1 MPLIGG
7 FKVDI
12 NIITTVA
19 SVLLGGGILGF
30 IQFLISRHDKKH
42 DRMDEVLKAIDRL
55 DKKVDILE
63 AKGDERS
70 AVSARV
76 RILRFSDEL
85 LEGRRHSK
93 DSYDQCLSDI
103 TTYEQYC
110 DDHPKFKNNQTART
124 VDFIKRSYDER
135 LEKHDFL

>member
-1 MPLIGG
+1 MDMTMLG
-7 FKVDI
+7 
-12 NIITTVA
+12 TVC

-30 IQFLISRHDKKH
+30 IQFLINRNDKKH
-42 DRMDEVLKAIDRL
+42 DRMDEVIQEIRGLKDDVKA
-55 DKKVDILE
+55 LE
-63 AKGDERS
+63 AKGDERN

-76 RILRFSDEL
+76 RILRFMDEL
-85 LEGRRHSK
+85 LEGRKHTK

-110 DDHPKFKNNQTART
+110 EAHPRFKNNQTAAT
-124 VDFIKRSYDER
+124 VLHIKKNYEER